1 MQAHDLHIDPDSHTP
16 MVQQIVDQVQAAIV
30 CGRLA
35 QGDSLPSVRA
45 VASNHGIH
53 VMTVSAAYQRL
64 VAMGMLE
71 RRRGA
76 VSRVRSVPALTDA
89 ERVQR
94 LDQQLSQALR
104 LAVDLGFEKVAVLAR
119 MQVLIGATG
128 RSARSAEQCSPEL
141 RGRTPAGAPSASSEL

>member
-1 MQAHDLHIDPDSHTP
+1 MHAGRRPDMQAHELHIDPDSHTP

-53 VMTVSAAYQRL
+53 VMTVSTAYQRL
-64 VAMGMLE
+64 VALGMLE
-71 RRRGA
+71 RRRGSA
-76 VSRVRSVPALTDA
+76 LRVRSVPALSGA
-89 ERVQR
+89 ERLHR

-104 LAVDLGFEKVAVLAR
+104 LAEDLGFEPAAALAR
-119 MQVLIGATG
+119 MHELIADPVKSTQQ
-128 RSARSAEQCSPEL
+128 RSPEPCD
-141 RGRTPAGAPSASSEL
+141 RPA